1 MSDSQ
6 RAPSLSVD
14 PDLIF
19 DVGFCHGFDTAHY
32 LDCGFRVVAVEADPV
47 LVEAGR
53 RRFEPEIASGRLTL
67 LGFGIAE
74 QSGTGTLWAVPH
86 NRGLNSF
93 IPRRLTGH
101 KTVPIEVRTRTFAE
115 ILDEHG
121 VPFYL
126 KIDIEG
132 SDHLCLEALRVDAL
146 PTFVSFELS
155 RLNEARVLR
164 DLGYSRFKIL
174 TQSDHRQFPQR
185 MHWKTRLRLRLR
197 HKPTFE
203 RLTARLLPRFDGGR
217 HRRHR
222 ALQPGTPGPSGPFG
236 NLTDGTWVSWDDLE
250 TSWRR
255 CFPHHEESRGSLW
268 FDLHASLEVE

>member
-1 MSDSQ
+1 MSDPL

-14 PDLIF
+14 PNLIF
-19 DVGFCHGFDTAHY
+19 DVGFYRGFDTAHY

-53 RRFEPEIASGRLTL
+53 RRFECEIASGRLTL
-67 LGFGIAE
+67 LGLGIAE
-74 QSGTGTLWAVPH
+74 KTGRGTLWTFPGH
-86 NRGLNSF
+86 RGLNSF
-93 IPRRLTGH
+93 IRQRLAGR
-101 KTVPIEVRTRTFAE
+101 KVVPIEVETRAFSE

-132 SDHLCLEALRVDAL
+132 CDHLCLKALRTEALPL
-146 PTFVSFELS
+146 FVSFELS
-155 RLNEARVLR
+155 RLNEGLVLR
-164 DLGYSRFKIL
+164 DLGYTRFKVL

-185 MHWKTRLRLRLR
+185 MHWKTRLRLHLR
-197 HKPTFE
+197 HKPILE
-203 RLTARLLPRFDGGR
+203 RLTARFLPRFDGGR
-217 HRRHR
+217 HRRSR

-236 NLTDGTWVSWDDLE
+236 QATDGSWTSWDDLE
-250 TSWRR
+250 ASWRR
-255 CFPHHEESRGSLW
+255 CFPSDERRHGTLW